1 MDKKDKE
8 EFVKEFKEM
17 DGTKRLDL
25 WDYAISQ
32 QVLWESII
40 TEMQNIAREQGIDKK
55 LDKMIQEEMQK
66 AQSVSQ

>member
-17 DGTKRLDL
+17 DGAKRLDL
-25 WDYAISQ
+25 WDYAVSQ